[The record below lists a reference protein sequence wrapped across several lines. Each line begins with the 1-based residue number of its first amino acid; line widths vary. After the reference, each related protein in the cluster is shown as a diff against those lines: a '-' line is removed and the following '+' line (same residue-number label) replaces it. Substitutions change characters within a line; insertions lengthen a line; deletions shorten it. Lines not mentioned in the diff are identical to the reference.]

1 MPHSK
6 IKGKGYSLSPRDSAL
21 PCILCPPLL
30 HLKPLPC
37 IFCPPLLHLKPNKPQ
52 SYAHSLIKSRAV
64 GRFFVF
70 LVMLAEL
77 VWGVW
82 KQIWW
87 TACPRLYSAQAP
99 AGTAAWLT
107 ALRSATHLPDCCRV
121 GVKEI
126 WNAWDPDCFIA
137 GLSEPLYGLVLLG
150 FAISPR
156 LGGVTFAALNIKR
169 QHHTIY
175 ISSFYLAERKR
186 EGERKGKRKKRRRRE
201 TESLVSLGK
210 ATKCGGTHTKRSLS
224 LTIQNFQSIHC
235 SSLCK
240 THRFKYYEAYIKFNY
255 TL

>member
-1 MPHSK
+1 MPYSK
-6 IKGKGYSLSPRDSAL
+6 IKGKGYSLSPRDSAR
-21 PCILCPPLL
+21 PS
-30 HLKPLPC
+30 
-37 IFCPPLLHLKPNKPQ
+37 IFCPPLLHLIPNKPQ

-70 LVMLAEL
+70 LVMLAVL

-156 LGGVTFAALNIKR
+156 LGGVAFAALNIKT

-175 ISSFYLAERKR
+175 ISFFSLAERKR
-186 EGERKGKRKKRRRRE
+186 EVERVRKRKKKKGNRIVSVPWESNQMRWNSHQTFFVFDN
-201 TESLVSLGK
+201 TEFSINTLQQLVQN
-210 ATKCGGTHTKRSLS
+210 TQ
-224 LTIQNFQSIHC
+224 IQVYQF
-235 SSLCK
+235 LW
-240 THRFKYYEAYIKFNY
+240 Y
-255 TL
+255 TEQVKS

>member
-70 LVMLAEL
+70 LVMLREL

-186 EGERKGKRKKRRRRE
+186 EGERVGKRKKKKKGNRIVSVPWESNQMRWNSHQTFFVFDN
-201 TESLVSLGK
+201 TEFPINTLQQLVQNTQIQVLWSL
-210 ATKCGGTHTKRSLS
+210 
-224 LTIQNFQSIHC
+224 
-235 SSLCK
+235 
-240 THRFKYYEAYIKFNY
+240 Y
-255 TL
+255 